1 MALTQSAWISKT
13 VNGALVSTCTVVQTT
28 AENDAY
34 TLKTPKELD
43 TTRPFL
49 LSVQASATP
58 DGVAVPFDIW
68 VGYGEDFALTGNDS
82 TVAAT
87 SGAKFKQIFDDIV
100 LAVTPLVYT
109 FLIDPYL
116 PVADVVTVAAIAT
129 GPKVRVPSAPYY
141 VFNLN
146 GGSTLN
152 AATMTFTI
160 AQPAVDRRLNSNV

>member
-1 MALTQSAWISKT
+1 MALTQGAWTSKT
-13 VNGALVSTCTVVQTT
+13 VNGALVSSCTVTATT

-43 TTRPFL
+43 TSRPFL
-49 LSVQASATP
+49 LSVVYSATP
-58 DGVAVPFDIW
+58 DGQATPFDIW
-68 VGYGEDFALTGNDS
+68 VGYGDDFALTGNDS

-87 SGAKFKQIFDDIV
+87 SGAKYKQIFDDTV

-109 FLIDPYL
+109 FAIDPYL

-129 GPKVRVPSAPYY
+129 GPKVKVPVAPYY
-141 VFNLN
+141 AFNLN

-152 AATMTFTI
+152 AHTATFTI
-160 AQPAVDRRLNSNV
+160 VQPAIDRRLNTNN